1 MLDVTDYCVAA
12 CAAAAAC
19 TVVAPIAVTVVAVA
33 VTAAVT
39 VTALLLLMRN
49 NVCHFGNRS
58 KVFARGKSIER
69 DECGRGRSSC
79 GENIQRSLN

>member
-12 CAAAAAC
+12 CAA
-19 TVVAPIAVTVVAVA
+19 VAVA

-58 KVFARGKSIER
+58 KVFAKGKSFER
-69 DECGRGRSSC
+69 EMNVAGTSQVA
-79 GENIQRSLN
+79 GENM